1 MTRNQDKALAALLTS
16 DTQAQ
21 AAEKSGLSV
30 RTLRGYMDDPAFA
43 EEYNRRRLEQVT
55 DAARQIQT
63 RLQAAVA
70 ILAEIMTSDKPI
82 TAARERIVAARSL
95 LEFGLKYTELADI
108 MTRIKALEERMED
121 ER

>member
-1 MTRNQDKALAALLTS
+1 MTRNQDKAMAALLTS
-16 DTQAQ
+16 DTQAD

-30 RTLRGYMDDPAFA
+30 RTLRGYMSDPAFA

-55 DAARQIQT
+55 DAARQIQN

-121 ER
+121 EQ

>member
-21 AAEKSGLSV
+21 AAENSGLSV
-30 RTLRGYMDDPAFA
+30 RTLRGYMADPAFA

-121 ER
+121 EQ

>member
-30 RTLRGYMDDPAFA
+30 RTLRGYMADPAFA

-70 ILAEIMTSDKPI
+70 ILAEIMTSDKSI

-121 ER
+121 EQ

>member
-1 MTRNQDKALAALLTS
+1 MAALLTS
-16 DTQAQ
+16 DTQAD

-30 RTLRGYMDDPAFA
+30 RTLRGYMSDPAFA

-55 DAARQIQT
+55 DAARQIQN

-70 ILAEIMTSDKPI
+70 ILADIMTSDKPI

-108 MTRIKALEERMED
+108 MTRIKALEERIED
-121 ER
+121 EQ

>member
-1 MTRNQDKALAALLTS
+1 MTRNQDKAMAALLTS
-16 DTQAQ
+16 DTQAD

-30 RTLRGYMDDPAFA
+30 RTLRCYMSDPAFA

-55 DAARQIQT
+55 DAARQIQN

-121 ER
+121 EQ

>member
-30 RTLRGYMDDPAFA
+30 RTLRGYMSDPAFA

-55 DAARQIQT
+55 DAARQIQN

-70 ILAEIMTSDKPI
+70 ILAEIMTSDQPI

-121 ER
+121 EQ

>member
-121 ER
+121 EQ

>member
-30 RTLRGYMDDPAFA
+30 RTLRGYMADPAFA

-121 ER
+121 EQ